1 MSLAA
6 IVKGK
11 GPNGFGYGSTAMEV
25 VAGCDLAGRTMLVT
39 GCSSG
44 LGLETIR
51 ALAAAGARV
60 IATARTVD
68 KARAACARMKGDFVP
83 LACELSEPASIRA
96 CVDAVKTGAGP
107 LDAIVCNA
115 GVMAPPTLRQA
126 HGYELQFFTNHIGHF
141 ILVTGLLDRLAPT
154 GRVVV
159 VASNAH
165 RRATAGIEFDNLS
178 GARDYAPMRAY
189 GRSKLANILFTRE
202 LARRLGGGGSVG
214 SVGSVGQT
222 ANCLHPGVIATNLM
236 RTVPVVGRVAM
247 SLASPILL
255 KTAAE
260 GAATQCYL
268 ATNPAVANVTGAFF
282 RDCNPAEPL
291 PAAKDDAAAARLWAV
306 SEEIAARV

>member
-6 IVKGK
+6 IFKAR

-39 GCSSG
+39 GCNSG

-51 ALAAAGARV
+51 ALASRGARIV
-60 IATARTVD
+60 AAARTLD
-68 KARAACARMKGDFVP
+68 KARAACDASKMRGDFLPVA
-83 LACELSEPASIRA
+83 LELSEPASIRA
-96 CVDAVKTGAGP
+96 CIDAVKSGAGP

-141 ILVTGLLDRLAPT
+141 ILVTGLRDRLAPT

-165 RRATAGIEFDNLS
+165 RRAPAGIEFDNLS
-178 GARDYAPMRAY
+178 GARGYSPMRAY
-189 GRSKLANILFTRE
+189 GQSKLANILFTRE
-202 LARRLGGGGSVG
+202 LARRLGSG
-214 SVGSVGQT
+214 GQT

-236 RTVPVVGRVAM
+236 RTVPLVGRVAL
-247 SLASPILL
+247 SLAAPLML
-255 KTAAE
+255 KTAAQ

-268 ATNPAVANVTGAFF
+268 ATSPAVASVTGAYY
-282 RDCNPAEPL
+282 RDCNPAEPRPL
-291 PAAKDDAAAARLWAV
+291 ARDDAMAARLWTT
-306 SEEIAARV
+306 SEEIVAKLA